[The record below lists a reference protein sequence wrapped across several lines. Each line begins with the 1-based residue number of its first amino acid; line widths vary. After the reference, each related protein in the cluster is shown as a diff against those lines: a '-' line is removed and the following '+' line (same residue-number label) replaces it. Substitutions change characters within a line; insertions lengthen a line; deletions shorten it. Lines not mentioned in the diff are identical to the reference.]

1 MNEPNIPRRMTVV
14 EITRPGG
21 PEVLVPTQRPTPV
34 PGPREVL
41 IRVFAAGVNG
51 PDVLQRKGLYDP
63 PAGASDIPGLEIS
76 GEVVARGRDT
86 SRFAVGDKVCALIP
100 GGGYADYAVADERTT
115 LHLPEGLDMVEAA
128 ALPETFMT
136 VWDGLFQR
144 GGFKRGETVL
154 IHGGASG
161 IGITAT
167 MLAKAFGAGTI
178 ITTVANAEQRQAS
191 LALGADVAVNYQE
204 ADFVEE
210 VMKATDGKG
219 VDVIVD
225 IIAGDYVGR
234 NYQAA
239 AMSGRIVQ
247 IGVIKGAARDLARG
261 QGARAKHRRGARRSP
276 TAPVRLRHPGDD
288 GLAGTRQGVGTAPQG
303 PGPRRPGVVC
313 PAHVLSAPD
322 AGLAPA
328 GPHHDPLVL
337 CAVVPARHRQDQPG
351 QRGRRT
357 PPRSGGRRGSRR
369 ARGTGGG
376 PTRGSHRRP
385 SVHDGRKLARRHS
398 ERTRSAFPGGVP
410 PRGRAGSW
418 GRRSPTRRRS

>member
-41 IRVFAAGVNG
+41 IRVFAAAVNG
-51 PDVLQRKGLYDP
+51 ADVWQRKGVYDP

-161 IGITAT
+161 IGTTAT
-167 MLAKAFGAGTI
+167 MLAKAFGARTI
-178 ITTVANAEQRQAS
+178 ITTVANAEQRQVS
-191 LALGADVAVNYQE
+191 LTLGADVGVNYQE
-204 ADFVEE
+204 EDFVEE
-210 VMKATDGKG
+210 VEKATDGKG

-225 IIAGDYVGR
+225 IIASDYVAR

-239 AMSGRIVQ
+239 AMNGRIVQ
-247 IGVIKGAARDLARG
+247 ISVLKGAARELDFFPMLAKRLTHTG
-261 QGARAKHRRGARRSP
+261 FTLRS
-276 TAPVRLRHPGDD
+276 
-288 GLAGTRQGVGTAPQG
+288 
-303 PGPRRPGVVC
+303 
-313 PAHVLSAPD
+313 
-322 AGLAPA
+322 
-328 GPHHDPLVL
+328 
-337 CAVVPARHRQDQPG
+337 
-351 QRGRRT
+351 
-357 PPRSGGRRGSRR
+357 
-369 ARGTGGG
+369 
-376 PTRGSHRRP
+376 
-385 SVHDGRKLARRHS
+385 
-398 ERTRSAFPGGVP
+398 RSADDKAQIIGELEEQVW
-410 PRGRAGSW
+410 RLIRAGRLKPLIHATFALNEANRAHEMIDS
-418 GRRSPTRRRS
+418 GRHIGKIVLKTGQNG